1 MRKKEQ
7 SMKISIIKI
16 IHHFEVFLTYDSLEG
31 WEIKYYKK
39 QIAKAKAFKK
49 MGKTTLTWGEF
60 FGVKEKA

>member
-16 IHHFEVFLTYDSLEG
+16 IHHFEVFLTYDSLEE

>member
-1 MRKKEQ
+1 
-7 SMKISIIKI
+7 MKISIIKI

>member
-16 IHHFEVFLTYDSLEG
+16 IHHYEVFLTYDSLEE

-49 MGKTTLTWGEF
+49 MGKTTLTWDEF
-60 FGVKEKA
+60 FGIKEKA

>member
-49 MGKTTLTWGEF
+49 MGKTTLTWDEF
-60 FGVKEKA
+60 FGIKEKA